1 MNILDAVDAVSLRKD
16 IPQFRAGD
24 ELKIHVRVIEGNK
37 SRLQVFQGIVI
48 RRQGD
53 GVRETFT
60 IRKVSYG
67 VGVERTF
74 PVHTP
79 VIEKIELVKKGE
91 VRRAK
96 LYYLRDLRGKAAKI
110 REKRDGIEGY
120 GDGILS
126 TPEAVVVVSE
136 PVAVSEPET
145 IIFSMRNKG
154 SLLKELP
161 ILVIVA
167 LVVSL
172 FIKSFLVQF
181 FYIPSGSM
189 ENTLQIKD
197 RVAVNKVPFIS
208 DNIKRGDVV
217 VFRDP
222 NDWLPEPYENSTN
235 QFVVKAK
242 SALVAVGV
250 LPNPAKQYLVKRV
263 VGVGG
268 DRVVCCTKDGK
279 LTINGVEVTVPKGK
293 LWVMG
298 DHRGASADSRYHQ
311 DDINKGFV
319 PESKV
324 SGRVVG
330 VIWPFKNITYI
341 PRVDVL
347 NN

>member
-1 MNILDAVDAVSLRKD
+1 
-16 IPQFRAGD
+16 
-24 ELKIHVRVIEGNK
+24 
-37 SRLQVFQGIVI
+37 
-48 RRQGD
+48 
-53 GVRETFT
+53 
-60 IRKVSYG
+60 
-67 VGVERTF
+67 
-74 PVHTP
+74 
-79 VIEKIELVKKGE
+79 
-91 VRRAK
+91 
-96 LYYLRDLRGKAAKI
+96 
-110 REKRDGIEGY
+110 
-120 GDGILS
+120 
-126 TPEAVVVVSE
+126 
-136 PVAVSEPET
+136 
-145 IIFSMRNKG
+145 MRNKG
-154 SLLKELP
+154 SLLKEIP
-161 ILVIVA
+161 VLVIVA

-222 NDWLPEPYENSTN
+222 DNWLPEIVDYSTN
-235 QFVVKAK
+235 QYVAKAK
-242 SALVAVGV
+242 NALVTVGV

-268 DRVVCCTKDGK
+268 DRVVCCTKEGN
-279 LTINGVEVTVPKGK
+279 LTINGVEVVEPYIFAGNKPSEMKFDVTVPKGK

-319 PESKV
+319 PLSKV
-324 SGRVVG
+324 TGRVVG
-330 VIWPFKNITYI
+330 VIWPFKNITYV

-347 NN
+347 NK

>member
-1 MNILDAVDAVSLRKD
+1 
-16 IPQFRAGD
+16 
-24 ELKIHVRVIEGNK
+24 
-37 SRLQVFQGIVI
+37 
-48 RRQGD
+48 
-53 GVRETFT
+53 
-60 IRKVSYG
+60 
-67 VGVERTF
+67 
-74 PVHTP
+74 
-79 VIEKIELVKKGE
+79 
-91 VRRAK
+91 
-96 LYYLRDLRGKAAKI
+96 
-110 REKRDGIEGY
+110 
-120 GDGILS
+120 
-126 TPEAVVVVSE
+126 
-136 PVAVSEPET
+136 
-145 IIFSMRNKG
+145 MRNKG

-222 NDWLPEPYENSTN
+222 DNWLPEPYDSTTN
-235 QFVVKAK
+235 QFVAKAK

-268 DRVVCCTKDGK
+268 DRIVCCTKEGN
-279 LTINGVEVTVPKGK
+279 LTINGVEVTEPYIFAGNKPSEMNFDVTVPKGK

-311 DDINKGFV
+311 DDSNKGFV

-347 NN
+347 NK